1 MTSRASVL
9 RRRLPQLAILVVVAL
24 LLPLIAFAQPLPG
37 RTFGVNWRDGVP
49 YLSFSARD
57 LATTAVRRKLDSGL
71 PQNIVLRV
79 AAYRPSDTRTPV
91 ASAALSCRV
100 TYEFMEER
108 YRVQVPTPEGDRT
121 MSIPTLDGV
130 IRRCLE
136 VRGMQVGQRSG
147 WRTRS
152 GDRVRFL
159 VLIEFN
165 PLSPHTREQIRRW
178 LANSSGG
185 PAGNDA
191 FFGSFVNVFVSH
203 RVGSA
208 ERVLRFQSQPVLVP

>member
-1 MTSRASVL
+1 MTSRATAV
-9 RRRLPQLAILVVVAL
+9 RRRLPQLAILLIVAL

-91 ASAALSCRV
+91 AGAALSCRV
-100 TYEFMEER
+100 TNDMMERR
-108 YRVQVPTPEGDRT
+108 YRVQVPTPTGDEIEYI
-121 MSIPTLDGV
+121 STLDGV

-136 VRGMQVGQRSG
+136 VRGMRVDARSG
-147 WRTRS
+147 WRAHR
-152 GDRVRFL
+152 GERVRFA

-165 PLSPHTREQIRRW
+165 PLSRHTVEQIRRW

-191 FFGSFVNVFVSH
+191 FFGSFVSVFVSH

-208 ERVLRFQSQPVLVP
+208 ERALRFQSQPVRVP